1 EQGGTGSQSARPVG
15 DIAQRRAGI
24 RSGTS
29 DADHGSRGPRLSAG
43 CCAMIRFVHRLNIV
57 LAIVAVIAVVAVYSQ
72 KHVAELTA
80 DEIVRIE
87 RAMAR
92 QQADLSILKAD
103 WAYLNQPTHIQPI
116 VDRHNEV
123 LNLQVAKVAQFGN
136 FA

>member
-1 EQGGTGSQSARPVG
+1 
-15 DIAQRRAGI
+15 
-24 RSGTS
+24 
-29 DADHGSRGPRLSAG
+29 
-43 CCAMIRFVHRLNIV
+43 MIRFLHRLNIV
-57 LAIVAVIAVVAVYSQ
+57 LGIFAVFAVVAVYSQ

-87 RAMAR
+87 RAIAR

-123 LNLQVAKVAQFGN
+123 LNLQVAKVAQFGS
-136 FA
+136 FSDLPMRPQQRLDTDALDALFETIEAGEDPIGLLLEGLL

>member
-1 EQGGTGSQSARPVG
+1 
-15 DIAQRRAGI
+15 
-24 RSGTS
+24 
-29 DADHGSRGPRLSAG
+29 
-43 CCAMIRFVHRLNIV
+43 MIRFLHRLNII

-123 LNLQVAKVAQFGN
+123 LDLQVAKVAQFGN
-136 FA
+136 FADLPMRPQQRLDTDALDALFETIEAGEDPIGSLLENLL